1 MVDFAKLKSAQAK
14 NTADLVA
21 SLKQPT
27 QQKSYDDDRQ
37 WKLTLDK
44 EKNLGGAVIRFLPT
58 KDDATL
64 SYVSY
69 FEHSFKNESNNK
81 YYIERSLSSLN
92 PPVRDAL
99 SLLNARL
106 WQTGTE
112 SNKQIA
118 RNQKRNTRY
127 VANILVV
134 NDPAHPDNNG
144 KVFLYKFGP
153 KIFSFIQNA
162 VKPEVDALTGVAP
175 DSMDVFD
182 MWNGANLELRIKNT
196 TNGWNYDASKFS
208 KLAPVHANDSLIEA
222 VFNQT
227 YSLSEFVAE
236 SNYKTP
242 EALAKRLLDVLGT
255 SIAGIE
261 VIEGGSNDFPSAN
274 KPQETQAPRQMESQ
288 TKDDSSSLFDGTP
301 IKEATFEKSADED
314 FFATLMAD
322 A

>member
-1 MVDFAKLKSAQAK
+1 MVDFAKLKASQLK

-21 SLKQPT
+21 SLKQPAP
-27 QQKSYDDDRQ
+27 QKSYDDVRQ
-37 WKLTLDK
+37 WKLTLDQ

-69 FEHSFKNESNNK
+69 FEHSFKNESNKK

-99 SLLNARL
+99 SLLNGRL
-106 WQTGTE
+106 WATGIE

-134 NDPAHPDNNG
+134 NDPAHPENNG

-153 KIFSFIQNA
+153 KIFSFIQSA

-208 KLAPVHANDSLIEA
+208 KLSPVHANDALIEA
-222 VFNQT
+222 IFNQT
-227 YSLSEFVAE
+227 YSLQEFVAE

-242 EALAKRLLDVLGT
+242 EALAKRLVEVLGT
-255 SIAGIE
+255 SIAGIA
-261 VIEGGSNDFPSAN
+261 VIEGGYTDFPSAST
-274 KPQETQAPRQMESQ
+274 PQETQAPRQMEYQ
-288 TKDDSSSLFDGTP
+288 TKEDASSLFGGTP

-314 FFATLMAD
+314 FFASLMSD
-322 A
+322 S